1 MLMCLHPF
9 QIILKLGG
17 ISHKGSWAGS
27 TKASLALE
35 KTVAVPALLSCQKLA
50 LPFPVCKLVCSQ
62 MNHLFFMFPS
72 PLLPVKDLAQA
83 CLCAGRNEVLVFFFF
98 FFDEVFWQYIILWI
112 EHIVPIVSLG
122 SEKLAQLGVH
132 LAEVSQIEVSTMV
145 LHSIVWCRHSLSQT
159 PTGILVVWR
168 RLFCKPI
175 QKIKPLISLKQWNSS
190 SSPEHRVP

>member
-1 MLMCLHPF
+1 MGLHWVSEILYAPLLLAAEMLMCLHPF

-98 FFDEVFWQYIILWI
+98 FFWRGLLAVHNTLDRAYCTYS
-112 EHIVPIVSLG
+112 VSRLREIG
-122 SEKLAQLGVH
+122 TAWCAFSWGLSDWGFH
-132 LAEVSQIEVSTMV
+132 YGTPFHSMV
-145 LHSIVWCRHSLSQT
+145 
-159 PTGILVVWR
+159 
-168 RLFCKPI
+168 
-175 QKIKPLISLKQWNSS
+175 
-190 SSPEHRVP
+190 